1 MARFVCSMNVSLDG
15 YVDHDRM
22 APDETVFRF
31 WIDAVKRTPNTL
43 YGRKI
48 YGLMTYWQDDQPDWG
63 DAEREFAEAWRAQ
76 RKWVVSQTLTEVGPN
91 ATLISSNIESQVR
104 ALKSDLDGQVEVAG
118 TVLVQHLA
126 DWGLMDEYRLVYHPL
141 ALGTGKPLFGGPRP
155 PMQLSASDRIG
166 DTAICLTYT
175 VA

>member
-22 APDETVFRF
+22 VPDADVFRF
-31 WIDAVKRTPNTL
+31 WIRAVKRTPNTL

-48 YGLMTYWQDDQPDWG
+48 YQLMTYWQDDQPDWG

-76 RKWVVSQTLTEVGPN
+76 KKWVVSTTLTDLGPN
-91 ATLISSNIESQVR
+91 ATLISQDIEAQIR
-104 ALKSDLDGQVEVAG
+104 ALKARLDGEVDVSG
-118 TVLVQHLA
+118 TRLVQSLS

-141 ALGTGKPLFGGPRP
+141 ALGHGRPLFLGPRP
-155 PMQLSASDRIG
+155 PMRLAASDHIG
-166 DTAICLTYT
+166 DTAICLTYRT
-175 VA
+175 